1 MFLLNKKIEW
11 ILIMKM
17 IINFDINRNYY
28 YLEIKQKIKTDISYT
43 KDD

>member
-1 MFLLNKKIEW
+1 
-11 ILIMKM
+11 MKHNHYSM
-17 IINFDINRNYY
+17 KESFNFDINRNYY